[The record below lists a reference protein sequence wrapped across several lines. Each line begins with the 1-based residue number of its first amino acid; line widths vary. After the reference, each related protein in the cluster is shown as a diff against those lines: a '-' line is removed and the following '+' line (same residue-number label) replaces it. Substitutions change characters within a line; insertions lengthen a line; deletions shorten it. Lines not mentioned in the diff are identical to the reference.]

1 MIHNVQN
8 VTSWRFVN
16 VDCLLSH
23 TCTILLTYIDTLRQ
37 FLDLFTNTEFPKL
50 LILNFGNKLEFSA
63 IQLSAVLTLA
73 NHAHAQIAGHN
84 VYWLNTQA
92 RTQFTKVQF
101 LGEVSYDVP
110 LAS

>member
-8 VTSWRFVN
+8 VTSWWFVN

-23 TCTILLTYIDTLRQ
+23 TCMILPTYINTLRQ

-50 LILNFGNKLEFSA
+50 LILNFGNKLEFLA
-63 IQLSAVLTLA
+63 IELSAVLTLA
-73 NHAHAQIAGHN
+73 NHAHAQIAGHW

-101 LGEVSYDVP
+101 LGEVSYNVS